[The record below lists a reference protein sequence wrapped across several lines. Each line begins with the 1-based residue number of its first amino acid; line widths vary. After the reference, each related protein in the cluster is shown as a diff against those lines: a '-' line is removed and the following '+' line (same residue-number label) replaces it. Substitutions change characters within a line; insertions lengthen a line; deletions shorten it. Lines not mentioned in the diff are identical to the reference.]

1 MVESG
6 GPPMILAS
14 WYALLAPA
22 GTPRE
27 VIAKLHAEVVKALA
41 QPDLRERFA
50 ATGIE
55 PWAIHPISSPRRYA
69 RTSSAGR
76 RSSARQ
82 TSAPSDR

>member
-6 GPPMILAS
+6 GPPMTLAS

-27 VIAKLHAEVVKALA
+27 IVAKLHAEVVKALA

-55 PWAIHPISSPRRYA
+55 PVGSTPDQFAATIREDLA
-69 RTSSAGR
+69 RWSKVIKAAGIKVE
-76 RSSARQ
+76 
-82 TSAPSDR
+82 